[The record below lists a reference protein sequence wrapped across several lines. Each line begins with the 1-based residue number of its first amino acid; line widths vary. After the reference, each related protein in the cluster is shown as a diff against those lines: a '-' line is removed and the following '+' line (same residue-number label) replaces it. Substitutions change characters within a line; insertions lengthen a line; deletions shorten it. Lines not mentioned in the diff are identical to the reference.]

1 MNPIL
6 MIKKLSFSQ
15 ILSALLLAPFL
26 IYSSGLFAAAVI
38 PSAPKILA
46 KSYVLMEFQSG
57 TILSE
62 QNHDQRIEP
71 ASLTKIMTA
80 YVVFT
85 ELQSGSI
92 KLEDR
97 VLISE
102 AAWRM
107 KGSRMFIEVNKRVD
121 VKSLILGMIVQSG
134 NDASVALAEHV
145 AGSEDTFAALMN
157 KHADTLGMTGTHFV
171 NSTGWPNKEHYTT
184 AADLAILARAIIADF
199 PEYYKWYS
207 VKEYSFNGIKQ
218 PNRNKLLWIDDRVDG
233 MKTGHTES
241 AGYCLI
247 TSAENKGMRLIS
259 IVLGTKSEKL
269 RISASRKLLNYGFR
283 FYESHQLY
291 QANEQL
297 TSRRVYKGDV
307 DEIQLGLLK
316 PLYITIPRG
325 QRRKVKA
332 SMTLDQNITAPVFK
346 GQQYGTVDVMLG
358 KTKLVSRQL
367 VSITDIPEGGFWSRM
382 VDGFLLLFL

>member
-1 MNPIL
+1 MKRNH
-6 MIKKLSFSQ
+6 MIKNRLYSLTILLTVICLNFSN
-15 ILSALLLAPFL
+15 AAT
-26 IYSSGLFAAAVI
+26 AAAII
-38 PSAPKILA
+38 PSAPKIPA
-46 KSYVLMEFQSG
+46 KAFVLIDFQSG
-57 TILSE
+57 SILASK
-62 QNHDQRIEP
+62 NDDQRIEP

-80 YVVFT
+80 YAVFH
-85 ELQSGSI
+85 ELKNGSI
-92 KLEDR
+92 KLEDK

-121 VKSLILGMIVQSG
+121 VKSLLLGMIVQSG

-145 AGSEDTFAALMN
+145 AGSEDTFATLMN
-157 KHADTLGMTGTHFV
+157 KHADTLGMKGTHFV

-184 AADLAILARAIIADF
+184 ASDLAILTRAIITDF

-207 VKEYSFNGIKQ
+207 VKEYTYNGITQ

-233 MKTGHTES
+233 IKTGHTDS

-247 TSAENKGMRLIS
+247 TSATNKGMRLIS
-259 IVLGTKSEKL
+259 VVLGTKSEKL
-269 RISASRKLLNYGFR
+269 RVSASRKLLNYGFR
-283 FYESHQLY
+283 FYESHLLY

-297 TSRRVYKGDV
+297 TTRRVYKGEI
-307 DEIQLGLLK
+307 DEIQLGLLE

-325 QRRKVKA
+325 QRSKVKA
-332 SMTLDQNITAPVFK
+332 TMTIDQNITAPIFK
-346 GQQYGTVDVMLG
+346 GQQYGTVDVTLG
-358 KTKLVSRQL
+358 KSKITSRKL
-367 VSITDIPEGGFWSRM
+367 VSITDIPEGGLWSRM

>member
-1 MNPIL
+1 
-6 MIKKLSFSQ
+6 MIKK
-15 ILSALLLAPFL
+15 ILISLILLLTFQINGVL
-26 IYSSGLFAAAVI
+26 AASII
-38 PSAPKILA
+38 PSAPKISA
-46 KSYVLMEFQSG
+46 KAFILMDFQSG
-57 TILSE
+57 TVLAE
-62 QNHDQRIEP
+62 QNHNQRIEP

-80 YVVFT
+80 YAVFH
-85 ELQSGSI
+85 ELKNGSI
-92 KLEDR
+92 KLEDK

-107 KGSRMFIEVNKRVD
+107 KGSRMFIEVNKRVA
-121 VKSLILGMIVQSG
+121 VKSLLLGMIVQSG

-145 AGSEDTFAALMN
+145 AGSEETFAALMN
-157 KHADTLGMTGTHFV
+157 KHADTLGMKSTHFV

-184 AADLAILARAIIADF
+184 ASDLAILARAIITKF

-207 VKEYSFNGIKQ
+207 IKEFSYNGITQ

-259 IVLGTKSEKL
+259 IVVGTKSEKL
-269 RISASRKLLNYGFR
+269 RVSASRKLLNYGFR
-283 FYESHQLY
+283 FYESHLLY

-297 TSRRVYKGDV
+297 TARRVYKGEV
-307 DEIQLGLLK
+307 DEIQLGLLE

-325 QRRKVKA
+325 QRSKVKA
-332 SMTLDQNITAPVFK
+332 SMTLDDNITAPVYK
-346 GQQYGTVDVMLG
+346 GQQYGTVDINLG
-358 KTKLVSRQL
+358 DTNLVSRKL
-367 VSITDIPEGGFWSRM
+367 VSITDIPEGSLWSQL
-382 VDGFLLLFL
+382 VDSFLLLFL

>member
-1 MNPIL
+1 
-6 MIKKLSFSQ
+6 MIKN
-15 ILSALLLAPFL
+15 ILLALFFIQTL
-26 IYSSGLFAAAVI
+26 LSSGLAAAALI
-38 PSAPKILA
+38 PNAPKIPA
-46 KSYVLMEFQSG
+46 KAYVLMDFQSG
-57 TILSE
+57 TILAQ

-80 YVVFT
+80 YAVFH
-85 ELQSGSI
+85 ELKNGSI

-102 AAWRM
+102 NAWRM

-121 VKSLILGMIVQSG
+121 VKNLLLGMIVQSG

-157 KHADTLGMTGTHFV
+157 KHAETLGMSGTHFV

-184 AADLAILARAIIADF
+184 ASDLAILARAIITDY

-207 VKEYSFNGIKQ
+207 VKEYTFNGITQ
-218 PNRNKLLWIDDRVDG
+218 ANRNKLLWIDDRVDG
-233 MKTGHTES
+233 IKTGHTDS

-259 IVLGTKSEKL
+259 VVLGTKSEKI
-269 RISASRKLLNYGFR
+269 RVSASRKLLNYGFR
-283 FYESHQLY
+283 FYESHLLY

-297 TSRRVYKGDV
+297 TARRIYKGEV
-307 DEIQLGLLK
+307 DEIQLGLQE

-332 SMTLDQNITAPVFK
+332 SMTINENIIAPVFK
-346 GQQYGTVDVMLG
+346 GQQYGTVEINLG
-358 KTKLVSRQL
+358 KNKLTSRKLVSL
-367 VSITDIPEGGFWSRM
+367 TDIPEGGLWSQL
-382 VDGFLLLFL
+382 VDSFLLLFL

>member
-1 MNPIL
+1 
-6 MIKKLSFSQ
+6 MIKNKFISL
-15 ILSALLLAPFL
+15 ALLFTIFCSAISFATT
-26 IYSSGLFAAAVI
+26 AAAII
-38 PSAPKILA
+38 PSAPKIPA
-46 KSYVLMEFQSG
+46 KAYVLMDFRSG
-57 TILSE
+57 SLLAQ

-80 YVVFT
+80 YAVFH
-85 ELQSGSI
+85 ELKNGSI

-107 KGSRMFIEVNKRVD
+107 KGSRMFIEVNKRVT
-121 VKSLILGMIVQSG
+121 VKNLLLGMIVQSG

-145 AGSEDTFAALMN
+145 AGSEETFAALMN

-184 AADLAILARAIIADF
+184 ATDLAILARAIITDF

-207 VKEYSFNGIKQ
+207 VKEFSYNGITQ
-218 PNRNKLLWIDDRVDG
+218 PNRNKLLWIDERVDG
-233 MKTGHTES
+233 MKTGHTDS

-269 RISASRKLLNYGFR
+269 RVSSSRKLLNYGFR
-283 FYESHQLY
+283 FYESHLLY

-297 TSRRVYKGDV
+297 TAQRVYKGEV
-307 DEIQLGLLK
+307 DEIQLGLME

-325 QRRKVKA
+325 QRKKVNA
-332 SMTLDQNITAPVFK
+332 TMTIEPNITAPVFK
-346 GQQYGTVDVMLG
+346 GQQYGTLDVTLG
-358 KTKLVSRQL
+358 KTKITSRKLVST
-367 VSITDIPEGGFWSRM
+367 TDIPEGGLWSRM
-382 VDGFLLLFL
+382 VDSFILLFL

>member
-1 MNPIL
+1 
-6 MIKKLSFSQ
+6 MIKKLF
-15 ILSALLLAPFL
+15 LSLTLLLTFFC
-26 IYSSGLFAAAVI
+26 YSTMVSAAALI
-38 PSAPKILA
+38 PSAPKIPA
-46 KSYVLMEFQSG
+46 KAYVLMDFLSG
-57 TILSE
+57 TVLA
-62 QNHDQRIEP
+62 QKNHNERIEP

-80 YVVFT
+80 YAVFH
-85 ELQSGSI
+85 ELKNGSI
-92 KLEDR
+92 KLKDK

-102 AAWRM
+102 NAWRM

-121 VKSLILGMIVQSG
+121 VKSLLLGMIVQSG

-157 KHADTLGMTGTHFV
+157 KHAETLGMKGTHFV

-184 AADLAILARAIIADF
+184 ASDLAILSRALIADY

-207 VKEYSFNGIKQ
+207 VKEFSFNGITQ

-233 MKTGHTES
+233 IKTGHTES

-259 IVLGTKSEKL
+259 VVLGSKSEKL
-269 RISASRKLLNYGFR
+269 RVSASRKLLNYGFR
-283 FYESHQLY
+283 FYESHLLY

-297 TSRRVYKGDV
+297 TSRRIYKGDV
-307 DEIQLGLLK
+307 DEIQLGLLE

-325 QRRKVKA
+325 QRKKVKA
-332 SMTLDQNITAPVFK
+332 ELTVNENITAPAFK
-346 GQQYGTVDVMLG
+346 GQQYGTVDINLG
-358 KTKLVSRQL
+358 QSKLASRKL
-367 VSITDIPEGGFWSRM
+367 VSITDIPEGGLWSRL
-382 VDGFLLLFL
+382 VDGFLLLFQ

>member
-1 MNPIL
+1 
-6 MIKKLSFSQ
+6 MIKKIFLFIAFIFTISSSTV
-15 ILSALLLAPFL
+15 SAV
-26 IYSSGLFAAAVI
+26 SVI
-38 PSAPKILA
+38 PSAPNIPA
-46 KSYVLMEFQSG
+46 KAYVLMDFQSG
-57 TILSE
+57 SVLAE
-62 QNHDQRIEP
+62 KNHDQRIEP

-80 YVVFT
+80 YAVFH
-85 ELQSGSI
+85 ELKNGSI

-121 VKSLILGMIVQSG
+121 VKSLLLGMIVQSG

-145 AGSEDTFAALMN
+145 AGSEETFAALMN
-157 KHADTLGMTGTHFV
+157 KHAETLGMKGTHFV

-184 AADLAILARAIIADF
+184 ASDLAILARAIITDF
-199 PEYYKWYS
+199 PDFYKWYS
-207 VKEYSFNGIKQ
+207 VKKYTFNGITQ
-218 PNRNKLLWIDDRVDG
+218 PNRNKLLWIDERVDG
-233 MKTGHTES
+233 IKTGHTES
-241 AGYCLI
+241 AGFCLI

-259 IVLGTKSEKL
+259 IVLGTKSDKL
-269 RISASRKLLNYGFR
+269 RISSSRKLLNYGFR
-283 FYESHQLY
+283 FYESHLLY

-297 TSRRVYKGDV
+297 TVRRVYKGDV
-307 DEIQLGLLK
+307 DEIQLGVLK

-325 QRRKVKA
+325 QRSKVEA

-346 GQQYGTVDVMLG
+346 GQQYGTVDINLG
-358 KTKLVSRQL
+358 KTKIVSREL

-382 VDGFLLLFL
+382 IDSFILLFM